1 MHARKPFNECVTI
14 ASRRAVCSNERF
26 GCQPPISRRNTIKA
40 PGSPAKVPQN
50 FASHRPLLLSRIML
64 HLHNIQSRLV
74 GEDTTREISLLFDM
88 HHGAIVLLLQGGRVY
103 C

>member
-1 MHARKPFNECVTI
+1 MHAWKPFDKCVSI

-26 GCQPPISRRNTIKA
+26 EFQPPISRRNTIKA

-74 GEDTTREISLLFDM
+74 GEDTTRQISLPFDM
-88 HHGAIVLLLQGGRVY
+88 HHGAMVLLLQGGRVY